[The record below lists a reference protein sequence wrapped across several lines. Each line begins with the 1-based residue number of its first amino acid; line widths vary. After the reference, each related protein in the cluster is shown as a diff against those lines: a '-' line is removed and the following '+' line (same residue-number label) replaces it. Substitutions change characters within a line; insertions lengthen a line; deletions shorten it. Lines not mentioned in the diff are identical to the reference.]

1 MRFAPGRC
9 VQAVVAAVTM
19 SVTIGHAA
27 GASTLFRT
35 STVAEIPGAVR
46 VVERSA
52 SDSFVYVVSRKG
64 SVVRM
69 NRDGS
74 RRSKV
79 LDIAGLTTTDSE
91 RGLLGLAFR
100 RVASGWEAFVNY
112 TDSGG
117 DTVVARWRVRSDG
130 TFVRQ
135 PGGRPSVVI
144 RIEQPYSN
152 HNGGD
157 LQVGPDGM
165 LYVGMGDGGAGGDP
179 ERRAGDNN
187 ELLGKILRID
197 PLPVTNGTGNAYRV
211 PRGNPFVGK
220 GRSEIWST
228 GVRNPW
234 RFVFDRSGNLW
245 VADVGQNEIEEVSR
259 AGASGGLP
267 GGRGVHFGWS
277 AWEGTARF
285 NTDVPGTG
293 TLKPV
298 HEYRHADDRCSVSGA
313 AIANSTSAPRHA
325 GWFFFAD
332 YCSGEVWAIPPR
344 AALSTPATKIAE
356 ELEAITSVSG
366 TSRELWFTTLD
377 GRVGTIRPA

>member
-1 MRFAPGRC
+1 MRFTPRRC
-9 VQAVVAAVTM
+9 VQAVLAAVTM
-19 SVTIGHAA
+19 SVTNGHAA

-69 NRDGS
+69 NRDGG

-79 LDIAGLTTTDSE
+79 LDISGLTTTDSE

-112 TDSGG
+112 TDTGG
-117 DTVVARWRVRSDG
+117 DTVIARWRVRSDG

-165 LYVGMGDGGAGGDP
+165 LYVGM
-179 ERRAGDNN
+179 
-187 ELLGKILRID
+187 
-197 PLPVTNGTGNAYRV
+197 
-211 PRGNPFVGK
+211 
-220 GRSEIWST
+220 
-228 GVRNPW
+228 
-234 RFVFDRSGNLW
+234 
-245 VADVGQNEIEEVSR
+245 
-259 AGASGGLP
+259 
-267 GGRGVHFGWS
+267 
-277 AWEGTARF
+277 
-285 NTDVPGTG
+285 
-293 TLKPV
+293 
-298 HEYRHADDRCSVSGA
+298 
-313 AIANSTSAPRHA
+313 
-325 GWFFFAD
+325 
-332 YCSGEVWAIPPR
+332 
-344 AALSTPATKIAE
+344 
-356 ELEAITSVSG
+356 
-366 TSRELWFTTLD
+366 
-377 GRVGTIRPA
+377 

>member
-1 MRFAPGRC
+1 MF
-9 VQAVVAAVTM
+9 VVA
-19 SVTIGHAA
+19 GHAA
-27 GASTLFRT
+27 GQAVGSSSPVRV

-46 VVERSA
+46 VVERST
-52 SDSFVYVVSRKG
+52 SDSFVYVASRKG
-64 SVVRM
+64 TVVRM
-69 NRDGS
+69 SRDGS
-74 RRSKV
+74 RRTKV
-79 LDIAGLTTTDSE
+79 LDISGLTTTDSE

-100 RVASGWEAFVNY
+100 SVTSGWEAYVNY
-112 TDSGG
+112 TDTDG
-117 DTVVARWRVRSDG
+117 DTVIARWRVRGDG

-144 RIEQPYSN
+144 RIDQPYSN

-157 LQVGPDGM
+157 LQVGPDRM
-165 LYVGMGDGGAGGDP
+165 LYIGMGDGGAAGDP
-179 ERRAGDNN
+179 ERRAGDSS

-197 PLPVTNGTGNAYRV
+197 PLPVTNGTGSAYRV

-220 GRSEIWST
+220 GRVEIWSM
-228 GVRNPW
+228 GLRNPW
-234 RFVFDRSGNLW
+234 RFVFDPSGNLW
-245 VADVGQNEIEEVSR
+245 VADVGQNNIEEVSR
-259 AGASGGLP
+259 AGASGGMP

-285 NTDVPGTG
+285 NSDVAGTG
-293 TLKPV
+293 TLQPV
-298 HEYRHADDRCSVSGA
+298 HEYRHGDDRCSVSGA
-313 AIANSTSAPRHA
+313 AVANSNSAPRHV

-344 AALSTPATKIAE
+344 AALATRATKIADG
-356 ELEAITSVSG
+356 LGGITSVSG